1 MRTLLENF
9 ARKMNYFQNKFPRE
23 HQEFKVLHEL
33 RDYGSLRVV
42 IMKLPLC
49 ALDENDLQEC

>member
-9 ARKMNYFQNKFPRE
+9 ARKANYFQNKFPRE

-33 RDYGSLRVV
+33 REYGSLRAV
-42 IMKLPLC
+42 MKLPLC
-49 ALDENDLQEC
+49 ALHENDLQEC